1 MLRRLL
7 DLTSDASPT
16 GRRDL
21 LNAVTDLFL
30 MDRTPSEASKDDYAY
45 IATRSLDQLDRDD
58 RAAYAGRV
66 AVAPT
71 LPRKVATK
79 LANDND
85 IAVAHL
91 VLKLSPVLSD
101 EDLTSIALTH
111 SQEHLIAI
119 AQRAAVAEITTEV
132 LADRG
137 NPSVLETL
145 SANPGASFSERG
157 MSRLV
162 ERSRGN
168 PQVANNLAARAP
180 ERQAQ
185 RVLRLAV
192 KAEQAD
198 ADQSTDAR
206 KRQEQVKILIA
217 DVLKHRRELDDVIAS
232 LAGEDRAFDLAVV
245 LSTFAKL
252 PAAHIL
258 KVLLAPDVGGL
269 AVICR
274 SVNLLPYAFSEV
286 LKLRAARLK
295 QDQGRIDRDLER
307 YEAPPDPIEKSLAA
321 SLSVRR
327 DLI

>member
-30 MDRTPSEASKDDYAY
+30 MDRMPSGASRDDYAY
-45 IATRSLDQLDRDD
+45 IATASLDRLGRDD
-58 RAAYAGRV
+58 RIAYAGRV
-66 AVAPT
+66 AVEPT
-71 LPRKVATK
+71 LPKPVATK
-79 LANDND
+79 LATDDD

-91 VLKLSPVLSD
+91 VLKLSPVLTD
-101 EDLTSIALTH
+101 DDLTSIALTH

-137 NPSVLETL
+137 SPSVLETL
-145 SANPGASFSERG
+145 SANPGASFSRRG
-157 MSRLV
+157 MDRLV

-168 PQVANNLAARAP
+168 PQVASNLAARAP

-192 KAEQAD
+192 KAEQAA
-198 ADQSTDAR
+198 ADQTADAR
-206 KRQEQVKILIA
+206 KRQQQVKVLIS
-217 DVLKHRRELDDVIAS
+217 DVLTQRRDLDDVVAAIAR
-232 LAGEDRAFDLAVV
+232 EDRAFDLALV
-245 LSTFAKL
+245 LATFAKL
-252 PAAHIL
+252 PAAHVL
-258 KVLLAPDVGGL
+258 KVLLAPDAGGL

-274 SVNLLPYAFSEV
+274 SVNLLPDAFADV
-286 LKLRAARLK
+286 LKLRAIRLK
-295 QDQGRIDRDLER
+295 QDQGQVDRDLER
-307 YEAPPDPIEKSLAA
+307 YESPPDPLEKSLAA
-321 SLSVRR
+321 SLSARR
-327 DLI
+327 NLV